1 MKLSRPQ
8 SEKIE
13 RSVTFLVDT
22 REQLPFEF
30 GKPIRTDFFGD
41 SSARTVTLSEGDYAV
56 SLDGGATVLPVRLER
71 KSIGDLFGV
80 FGFGRERFERE
91 LMRLEPFAY
100 RALVIETTLDA
111 IASGYMRSQISPRVA
126 LGSLCAWSVRHGL
139 PVWFAENHKRAAAVS
154 QRLLENFAV
163 EVLRRE
169 GESHANC

>member
-1 MKLSRPQ
+1 MKPT
-8 SEKIE
+8 
-13 RSVTFLVDT
+13 VTFVIDS
-22 REQLPFEF
+22 REQMPLDFQQ
-30 GKPIRTDFFGD
+30 PIRTDFFG
-41 SSARTVTLSEGDYAV
+41 SSDTRVTALKEGDYSV
-56 SLDGGATVLPVRLER
+56 SLDGGVTVLPIRLER

-91 LMRLEPFAY
+91 LIRLEAFDY
-100 RALVIETTLDA
+100 RGIIVEATLNE
-111 IASGYMRSQISPRVA
+111 IARGYERSQISPRAA

-169 GESHANC
+169 GESHADC